1 MKKKFFIILITIIFL
16 LISIST
22 VFHKKMFNLSNI
34 GHNNSSQ
41 EIVENILN
49 ISSYKAII
57 EVKIEG
63 NKNQTQYKIKQEY
76 ISGNINSQE
85 ILEPVNIKG
94 VAIKKENNKL
104 TIENT
109 ELNLKSIMENYN
121 YISNNNLDLA
131 SFIED
136 YKNDEKAYYE
146 EKEEIILYTKLGAEK
161 KLYIDKKTNLP
172 TKMEVVDTNKN
183 SKVYILYNEVEIN

>member
-1 MKKKFFIILITIIFL
+1 
-16 LISIST
+16 
-22 VFHKKMFNLSNI
+22 MFYI
-34 GHNNSSQ
+34 Q
-41 EIVENILN
+41 ENDKP
-49 ISSYKAII
+49 SII
-57 EVKIEG
+57 EKLLCKIKIEG

-136 YKNDEKAYYE
+136 YKNDKKAYYE